1 MEIELVIRGDTK
13 LLENVMKS
21 SSPENEDKAL
31 MFMKGDE
38 LHFKC
43 NIDKIGSIYGL
54 ADEILKCYEL
64 VKKLTEQDYS

>member
-31 MFMKGDE
+31 MFIKGDE

-43 NIDKIGSIYGL
+43 NIDKISSIYGL
-54 ADEILKCYEL
+54 ADEILKSYEL
-64 VKKLTEQDYS
+64 VKKLNEQDYS